1 MRFIAGI
8 WRLAIAALCFVG
20 TYEAWTIPNRWVYF
34 TFQTGFVLGVV
45 MLWAGAASL
54 LEGIQPPAWLKGCLT
69 VYAVVTAL
77 VAFLLW
83 QMKERASAT

>member
-54 LEGIQPPAWLKGCLT
+54 LEGIQPPAWLKAVSYTHLT
-69 VYAVVTAL
+69 LPTK
-77 VAFLLW
+77 F
-83 QMKERASAT
+83 